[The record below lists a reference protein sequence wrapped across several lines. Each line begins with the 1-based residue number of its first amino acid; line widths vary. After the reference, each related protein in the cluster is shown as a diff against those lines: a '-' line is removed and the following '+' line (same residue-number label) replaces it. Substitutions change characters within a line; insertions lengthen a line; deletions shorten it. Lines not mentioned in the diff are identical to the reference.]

1 MQDHL
6 LVHAAH
12 LTLSDLV
19 PELHLVLLG
28 YQEPI
33 ALALLVALREL
44 RAQIETKIAVELFEC
59 HPQSLNARP
68 TTR

>member
-12 LTLSDLV
+12 LALSDLM

-28 YQEPI
+28 YQETI

-44 RAQIETKIAVELFEC
+44 RAQVETQIAVELFER
-59 HPQSLNARP
+59 HPQSLNARAI
-68 TTR
+68 TC